1 MINYSSIFLVAIAL
15 SMDAFSV
22 AITIGINNHSL
33 KRKLAFIIGV
43 CLCHYVFPW
52 LGMQLGQ
59 TFLVNFIINSSKI
72 LGIILL
78 FLAAQ
83 MIHERFSE
91 CDKEIKSSF
100 LSLVLLIIS
109 VSLDSFMTGIGLYE
123 FSSSAY
129 LILLIFSLTSMFFS
143 GLGIFLGKLFN
154 KIIGKYSELI
164 GIGILI
170 ILGVKFLL
178 F

>member
-1 MINYSSIFLVAIAL
+1 MINYSSIFLVAVAL

-22 AITIGINNHSL
+22 AITIGINNQSL
-33 KRKLAFIIGV
+33 NRKFAFILGV
-43 CLCHYVFPW
+43 GMCHYLFPW
-52 LGMQLGQ
+52 FGMKLGQ
-59 TFLVNFIINSSKI
+59 TFLVNFVLNSSKI
-72 LGIILL
+72 LGVILL

-83 MIHERFSE
+83 MVHEIFFES
-91 CDKEIKSSF
+91 DKEIKTSF
-100 LSLVLLIIS
+100 ISLILLIIS
-109 VSLDSFMTGIGLYE
+109 VSLDSFMTGIGLYG

-129 LILLIFSLTSMFFS
+129 LIMFSLTSMFFS
-143 GLGIFLGKLFN
+143 TIGIFVGNLFSKL
-154 KIIGKYSELI
+154 IGKYSELV